1 MGELVMKTAILIFL
15 VCLSHSAIAETYKC
29 IQSGRTIYSSSP
41 CGDNAQVV
49 PNHITPLEEQPRTIY
64 REPNP
69 VREVPPPKGV
79 KPVQAVA
86 PVQSA
91 APVINCDYEDAEF
104 EAVKKAMRAG
114 YPASASNYWHDRFVK
129 ARDAYASCE
138 ARRQKSLPKKY

>member
-1 MGELVMKTAILIFL
+1 MKTIIWLFL

-29 IQSGRTIYSSSP
+29 IQSGKTIYSSSP

-49 PNHITPLEEQPRTIY
+49 PNHITPLDQQPRTIY

-69 VREVPPPKGV
+69 VREVPPPKEA
-79 KPVQAVA
+79 K

-91 APVINCDYEDAEF
+91 TPVIDCDYEEAEF

-129 ARDAYASCE
+129 ARDAHDSCE